1 MNLII
6 NFSLKIL
13 RLLPPEVS
21 SDLSLITNKLFFLI
35 FNSFIKNNDLQ
46 KTKNKNI
53 SLLNLN
59 FPNRIGLGAGLD
71 KKGKYVESLGNL
83 GFGFI
88 EVGTFTPLPQK
99 GNEHPRIKRLKS
111 KNSLI
116 NRLGFN
122 NPGIDIGLK
131 NLEKNRKK
139 FNGIVGISIG
149 KNKKT
154 SLESAHLD
162 YVYCLQKAYLAA
174 DYIALN
180 ISSPNTDGLRELF
193 RENYFDSLIGNI
205 NYEASKLQKDLNK
218 FTPLFLKISPDEN
231 EERIE
236 EIIEC
241 SLRNNI
247 SGFIVSNTSLG
258 QFKNI
263 EGGISGE
270 LLKAKSIR
278 MLQIVNKINARR
290 GLVISS
296 GGIST
301 KEDLEQ
307 RRALGADLF
316 QIYTS
321 FVYEG
326 PKIIDDLLHW
336 S

>member
-6 NFSLKIL
+6 NYSLKIL
-13 RLLPPEVS
+13 RLLPPEAS

-35 FNSFIKNNDLQ
+35 FNYFIKNNYLQ

-149 KNKKT
+149 KNKNT

-193 RENYFDSLIGNI
+193 KENYFDSLIGNI
-205 NYEASKLQKDLNK
+205 NFEASKLQKDLNK

-231 EERIE
+231 EKRIE

-301 KEDLEQ
+301 KDDLEQ

-326 PKIIDDLLHW
+326 PKIIDDLLPW

>member
-1 MNLII
+1 M
-6 NFSLKIL
+6 
-13 RLLPPEVS
+13 
-21 SDLSLITNKLFFLI
+21 
-35 FNSFIKNNDLQ
+35 
-46 KTKNKNI
+46 
-53 SLLNLN
+53 
-59 FPNRIGLGAGLD
+59 
-71 KKGKYVESLGNL
+71 
-83 GFGFI
+83 
-88 EVGTFTPLPQK
+88 
-99 GNEHPRIKRLKS
+99 
-111 KNSLI
+111 
-116 NRLGFN
+116 GFN

-149 KNKKT
+149 KNKNT

>member
-6 NFSLKIL
+6 NYSLKIL
-13 RLLPPEVS
+13 RLLPPEAS

-35 FNSFIKNNDLQ
+35 FNYFIKNNYLQ

-149 KNKKT
+149 KNKNT

>member
-6 NFSLKIL
+6 NYSLKIL
-13 RLLPPEVS
+13 RLLPPEAS

-35 FNSFIKNNDLQ
+35 FNYFIKNNYLQ

-149 KNKKT
+149 KNKNT

-193 RENYFDSLIGNI
+193 KENYFDSLIGNI
-205 NYEASKLQKDLNK
+205 NFEASKLQKDLNK

-231 EERIE
+231 EKRIE

>member
-6 NFSLKIL
+6 NYSLKIL
-13 RLLPPEVS
+13 RLLPPEAS

-35 FNSFIKNNDLQ
+35 FNYFIKNNYLQ

-149 KNKKT
+149 KNKNT

-193 RENYFDSLIGNI
+193 KENYFDSLIGNI